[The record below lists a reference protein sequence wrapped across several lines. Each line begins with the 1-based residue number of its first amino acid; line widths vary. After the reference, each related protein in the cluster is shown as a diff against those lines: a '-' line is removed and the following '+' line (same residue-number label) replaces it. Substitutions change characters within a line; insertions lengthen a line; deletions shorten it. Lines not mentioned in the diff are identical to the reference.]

1 MAGTPALCLG
11 PHSHPPCLLLS
22 LVGAQS
28 PSLGKIRAK
37 PRHRPLGVAQE
48 FLSRVS
54 DITTLLMTPEYL
66 GRGRGE
72 VQSQRGSWK

>member
-22 LVGAQS
+22 FVGAQS

-37 PRHRPLGVAQE
+37 LRHKPLGVAQE
-48 FLSRVS
+48 LLSRVS
-54 DITTLLMTPEYL
+54 DITLLMTPEYL

-72 VQSQRGSWK
+72 VQSPKGSWK